1 MNRIALCVVLAA
13 LAGPV
18 SMAKADLPILRL
30 WPGGD
35 FPCDTTLQACV
46 SGANPGDGIRI
57 ETDGPIDESITF
69 IKSLALTAQAGFH
82 PVFSAGHS
90 ISAATGSTGAYSIRI
105 EGLTLAQGTIRVTQS
120 STDPLSVQVSGNTI
134 QVADPSFQGISVTGA
149 PPLPTSELGAITFDV
164 SDNTVTT
171 NGDAIF
177 LLLTSGSHGS
187 IDNNSIAIFE
197 SQIVYQNSRG
207 ITVRGQL
214 SGSADVVAN
223 SISGTEYIDGIDILG
238 GGGSFGVRVFDN
250 LIVGQASAQIPA
262 GGVVLDPFEGDIDA
276 VVVNNT
282 ITGNETGFVVWPEHS
297 FTVSGLVANNIVSG
311 NDTGIS
317 IPAVTATATLENR
330 DNLVF
335 GNGADS
341 FTPGPGTITE
351 DPHFAGPGDYHLQ
364 PGSPAIDA
372 GNDGDVTD
380 DLTTDLDGSP
390 RIQGRHVDIGAYE
403 TAPEAG
409 APLAGAAALLALR
422 ALGRWTR
429 GRTQP
434 RRRSR

>member
-105 EGLTLAQGTIRVTQS
+105 EGLRLAQGTIRVTQS

-250 LIVGQASAQIPA
+250 LIVGQASIGVSR
-262 GGVVLDPFEGDIDA
+262 GGVVLQPVLGDIDA
-276 VVVNNT
+276 TVVNNT
-282 ITGNETGFVVWPEHS
+282 ISGNETGFVVWPEHS

-317 IPAVTATATLENR
+317 IPAVTATTLENR

-335 GNGADS
+335 GNGVDS
-341 FTPGPGTITE
+341 FTPGPGTVTE
-351 DPHFAGPGDYHLQ
+351 DPRFAGPGDYHLGA
-364 PGSPAIDA
+364 GSPAIDA
-372 GNDGDVTD
+372 GDDGDVPG

-390 RIQGRHVDIGAYE
+390 RFHGSHVDLGAYE
-403 TAPEAG
+403 APEPASALG
-409 APLAGAAALLALR
+409 GAAALLAL
-422 ALGRWTR
+422 ALRSAAV
-429 GRTQP
+429 
-434 RRRSR
+434 RRRG